1 MRPDFA
7 AVVPAEILQRLAD
20 RDVMV
25 VADDAPEQQAWL
37 QAAEAPAV
45 VVRPDR
51 YVLGAARS
59 LQELNALAAIF

>member
-1 MRPDFA
+1 
-7 AVVPAEILQRLAD
+7 
-20 RDVMV
+20 MV

-51 YVLGAARS
+51 YVLAPPARS
-59 LQELNALAAIF
+59 RN